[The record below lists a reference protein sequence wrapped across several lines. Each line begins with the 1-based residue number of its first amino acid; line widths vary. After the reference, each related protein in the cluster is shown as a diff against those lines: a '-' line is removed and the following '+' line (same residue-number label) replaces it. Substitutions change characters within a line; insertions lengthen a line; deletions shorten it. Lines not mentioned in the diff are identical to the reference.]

1 MSTFPVASL
10 LSHSHSPTL
19 LVSNLPSPKMSS
31 ITLRRCAVDR
41 KTGKTMYDALVEEAR
56 ALGDSHLG
64 AHGINSTFFR
74 ANPDAKGNI
83 FYEKPDGAPFL
94 ASFIAEIGSEA
105 QGTWMAAYPK
115 KSPPAHKLPMND
127 GNSRSHRMVLA
138 LRCPTDAPPELRTM
152 FRNGLATCDGIRA
165 EDEKQEADSGQR
177 FDVTEWIFCA
187 EDAPDEDAV
196 LLLRLYPTYEVPYSN
211 SKDSSPSPRSPRKRF
226 TKVSSTAEL
235 DQLPD
240 DIVPDKDIPGP
251 EISERRAELTQRDYT
266 DKDGKLI
273 APEELYATLTEGTL
287 VLVMLSLATYVITDQ
302 KSDKGTPLKDK
313 KIYHVLV
320 DRLKVL
326 DRGDAEPWAPPVPVI
341 PEARTYSPMTPQR
354 RGRDDAADTAFNT
367 FGTKLSPSLTKRPRR
382 SGNGYTSAVRRHPPA
397 LFFVGSVPVGVGVVG
412 VVANDDERPFV
423 MAQAR

>member
-1 MSTFPVASL
+1 
-10 LSHSHSPTL
+10 
-19 LVSNLPSPKMSS
+19 
-31 ITLRRCAVDR
+31 
-41 KTGKTMYDALVEEAR
+41 
-56 ALGDSHLG
+56 
-64 AHGINSTFFR
+64 
-74 ANPDAKGNI
+74 
-83 FYEKPDGAPFL
+83 
-94 ASFIAEIGSEA
+94 
-105 QGTWMAAYPK
+105 
-115 KSPPAHKLPMND
+115 
-127 GNSRSHRMVLA
+127 MVLA
-138 LRCPTDAPPELRTM
+138 LRCPTNALPELRTM

-187 EDAPDEDAV
+187 EDTPDEDAV

-211 SKDSSPSPRSPRKRF
+211 SKDSFPSPRSPRKRF

-251 EISERRAELTQRDYT
+251 KISERRVGDKYPPSKLSDHRGPYFAHEKAELTQQDYT

-341 PEARTYSPMTPQR
+341 PEARTYSLTTPQR
-354 RGRDDAADTAFNT
+354 RGRDDAAGTAFNT
-367 FGTKLSPSLTKRPRR
+367 FGTKLSPSPTKRPRR
-382 SGNGYTSAVRRHPPA
+382 SGNGYTS
-397 LFFVGSVPVGVGVVG
+397 
-412 VVANDDERPFV
+412 
-423 MAQAR
+423 

>member
-1 MSTFPVASL
+1 
-10 LSHSHSPTL
+10 
-19 LVSNLPSPKMSS
+19 MSS

-83 FYEKPDGAPFL
+83 FYEKPDIL
-94 ASFIAEIGSEA
+94 S
-105 QGTWMAAYPK
+105 PK
-115 KSPPAHKLPMND
+115 SDPRHKGPGWPRIRRSLLRPTNLQPMND

-138 LRCPTDAPPELRTM
+138 LRYPTDAPPELRTM
-152 FRNGLATCDGIRA
+152 FRNGLATCHGIRA

-226 TKVSSTAEL
+226 AKVSSTAEL

-251 EISERRAELTQRDYT
+251 EISKCRVDDKYPPSKLSDHRGPYFAHDKAELTQRDYT

-273 APEELYATLTEGTL
+273 APEEHYATLTEGTL

-326 DRGDAEPWAPPVPVI
+326 DRGDAEPWTPPVPVI
-341 PEARTYSPMTPQR
+341 PEASMYSPMTPQR

-367 FGTKLSPSLTKRPRR
+367 FGTKLSPSPTKRC
-382 SGNGYTSAVRRHPPA
+382 
-397 LFFVGSVPVGVGVVG
+397 
-412 VVANDDERPFV
+412 
-423 MAQAR
+423 